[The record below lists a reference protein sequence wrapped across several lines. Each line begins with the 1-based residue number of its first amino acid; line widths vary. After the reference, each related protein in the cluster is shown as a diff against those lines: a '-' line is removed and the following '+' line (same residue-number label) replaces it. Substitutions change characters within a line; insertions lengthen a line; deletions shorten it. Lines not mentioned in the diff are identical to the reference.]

1 MAKFS
6 RTWWGD
12 RFIQALEAFTDDNR
26 VAQKAHQK
34 RDLLLGTRVQL
45 DDFRR
50 TSQARYELIP
60 FKRTGGGDT
69 RFTRC

>member
-26 VAQKAHQK
+26 LKRGRSYASGGKVKTFEIDLNKITAKVLEFGLKAQAQKK
-34 RDLLLGTRVQL
+34 VLRE
-45 DDFRR
+45 
-50 TSQARYELIP
+50 SEI
-60 FKRTGGGDT
+60 KK
-69 RFTRC
+69 